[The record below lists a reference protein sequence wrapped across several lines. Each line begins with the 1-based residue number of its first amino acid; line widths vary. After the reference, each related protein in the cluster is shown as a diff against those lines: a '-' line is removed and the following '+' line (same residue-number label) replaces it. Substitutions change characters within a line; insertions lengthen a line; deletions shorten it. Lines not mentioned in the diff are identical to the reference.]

1 MNNFLFDL
9 DLNNNKEILDDL
21 ESESNINNESREEE
35 EQII

>member
-21 ESESNINNESREEE
+21 EIESNINESREEE